1 MYFFAASEQ
10 FPRPAK
16 IHRLEPCYVFR
27 ASSLAM
33 PPERSTP
40 RENLSMKLQTTTLP
54 RPEAIARPL
63 NFGRSQTLACAV
75 AAALLLTLAQI
86 ALANKKSSSL
96 PDAVFTART
105 LYIDNQAS
113 DASLQNSAYMA
124 LAKWG
129 HFQIVDDA
137 SKADVVLRLTGSA
150 YVKSIP
156 SDTPPDMSMKPSAPT
171 SSASLLPNGA
181 ASAPDGFTRLTLLDA
196 KTSGV
201 LWSDLSKTNRSDAA
215 LHMLDGLRDAYTQ
228 GRKDRGK

>member
-1 MYFFAASEQ
+1 MKT
-10 FPRPAK
+10 RTT
-16 IHRLEPCYVFR
+16 I
-27 ASSLAM
+27 
-33 PPERSTP
+33 PET
-40 RENLSMKLQTTTLP
+40 
-54 RPEAIARPL
+54 PEAISGNL
-63 NFGRSQTLACAV
+63 QFGRSQTLACAV

-86 ALANKKSSSL
+86 ALANKKSSTL

-150 YVKSIP
+150 YVKSVP
-156 SDTPPDMSMKPSAPT
+156 SDTPPDMSMKPSSPST
-171 SSASLLPNGA
+171 GSASLLPNGA
-181 ASAPDGFTRLTLLDA
+181 ESAPDGFTRLTLLDA
-196 KTSGV
+196 KTSAV